1 MIVLA
6 VDFGTRRLGLA
17 LGNTSLRTA
26 TPLPPLHRGE
36 LAHDVDRFHE
46 VKEEYGVECL
56 LFGRP
61 LNMDGTPGRIMA
73 AAENFANHLRR
84 QLNLPLLWQDE
95 RLSSVAADELL
106 APNEPDPFKRKAMR
120 DSVAAMVFLNDFL
133 ESQ

>member
-17 LGNTSLRTA
+17 LGNTRLRTA
-26 TPLPPLHRGE
+26 IPLPPLRRKE
-36 LAHDVDRFHE
+36 LARDVEHLERLVH
-46 VKEEYGVECL
+46 EYGVEFL

-61 LNMDGTPGRIMA
+61 MNMNGTPGRILA

-84 QLNLPLLWQDE
+84 RLQLPLGWQDE
-95 RLSSVAADELL
+95 RLTSIAADELL
-106 APNEPDPFKRKAMR
+106 SEQVPDPFKRKPML

-133 ESQ
+133 ESR

>member
-17 LGNTSLRTA
+17 LGNTELRTA
-26 TPLPPLHRGE
+26 VPLPPLHRRD
-36 LAHDVDRFHE
+36 LAHDVDCLKRLQ
-46 VKEEYGVECL
+46 KEYGVEFL

-61 LNMDGTPGRIMA
+61 LNMDGTPGRMQA

-84 QLNLPLLWQDE
+84 QLKLPLDWQDE
-95 RLSSVAADELL
+95 RLTSVAADELL
-106 APNEPDPFKRKAMR
+106 SDREPDPFKRKAML
-120 DSVAAMVFLNDFL
+120 DSVAAMVFLNDYL

>member
-1 MIVLA
+1 MIILA

-17 LGNTSLRTA
+17 LGNTVLRTA
-26 TPLPPLHRGE
+26 TPLPPLHRRK
-36 LAHDVDRFHE
+36 LAQDVVHFRSI
-46 VKEEYGVECL
+46 KEEYGVECL

-73 AAENFANHLRR
+73 AAENFANHLRK

-106 APNEPDPFKRKAMR
+106 ARNESDPFKRKARR

>member
-17 LGNTSLRTA
+17 LGNTGLRTA

-36 LAHDVDRFHE
+36 LARDVAHLRKVRED
-46 VKEEYGVECL
+46 YGVECL

-84 QLNLPLLWQDE
+84 QLNLPLFWQDE
-95 RLSSVAADELL
+95 RLSSIAADELL
-106 APNEPDPFKRKAMR
+106 ARNEPDPFKRKAMR